1 MTVVYRRRS
10 LQDMQSPALTE
21 SLRAWRS
28 ISDRRGRVNLLADAE
43 GMLAR
48 QGLVLPASVLFL
60 VDGANPLD
68 YLIAWHGAGIGV
80 YRGRDLV
87 GHRLGDLPD
96 QAYAAEAG
104 RLFSETIDRRD
115 VMYHEAV
122 AAIDGKLFHY
132 DRLLLPI
139 LAGNQ
144 ATALLTVAHWRSPA
158 NRAA

>member
-1 MTVVYRRRS
+1 MTAVYRRRS
-10 LQDMQSPALTE
+10 LQDMQAPALIE
-21 SLRAWRS
+21 SLKAWRS

-80 YRGRDLV
+80 YQGRDLV
-87 GHRLGDLPD
+87 GHQLGALPD

-104 RLFSETIDRRD
+104 RLFRETIEQRD

-122 AAIDGKLFHY
+122 AAIDGRFFHY

-139 LAGNQ
+139 LANGNV
-144 ATALLTVAHWRSPA
+144 TALLTVAHWRSPA
-158 NRAA
+158 GRAA